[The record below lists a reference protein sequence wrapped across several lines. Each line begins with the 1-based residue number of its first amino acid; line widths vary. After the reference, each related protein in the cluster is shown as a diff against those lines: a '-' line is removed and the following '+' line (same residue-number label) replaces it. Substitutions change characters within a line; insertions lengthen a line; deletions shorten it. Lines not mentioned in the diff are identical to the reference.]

1 MTRNDPEH
9 DQHAVTES
17 TDLEGVVAPDDAR
30 LETYADTQIESISLT
45 EELLEAHVVSKQIGS
60 VLIHKH
66 VESQTVSSD
75 IELHR
80 DDVTIEQVVKDEF
93 VDERRDP
100 WYEDD
105 TLVIPLYEEVL
116 VSERKLMLTKLVRVQ
131 RTDRIEHTTVEGEVR
146 REVLDI
152 EPRPTEG

>member
-9 DQHAVTES
+9 DQPGGTGPSDVES
-17 TDLEGVVAPDDAR
+17 VDASESRFGTDVDAR
-30 LETYADTQIESISLT
+30 IESIPLV
-45 EELLEAHVVSKQIGS
+45 EELLEARVVSKQIGS

-80 DDVTIEQVVKDEF
+80 EDVIIEQVVKDEF
-93 VDERRDP
+93 VDEKREP

-116 VSERKLMLTKLVRVQ
+116 VSQRKLMLTKLIRVQ
-131 RTDRIEHTTVEGEVR
+131 RTARIEHTTVEGEVR